1 VIDLQS
7 LSSYPYIQQTGEL
20 LQAMW
25 SEVGFKV
32 HHSILEDAVLSKKR
46 RARDFHAASASAS
59 YRFDPDGWFARQFLS
74 TSPSNQ
80 QGPGFRHD
88 KADQLILEARRT
100 ADRAKRLDLYTEI
113 DSIINDELPILYL
126 HHLTLLEAG
135 VLHLKGYQP
144 AISGPFSTQG
154 AGIRTA
160 WLA

>member
-1 VIDLQS
+1 
-7 LSSYPYIQQTGEL
+7 
-20 LQAMW
+20 
-25 SEVGFKV
+25 
-32 HHSILEDAVLSKKR
+32 
-46 RARDFHAASASAS
+46 
-59 YRFDPDGWFARQFLS
+59 LS

-135 VLHLKGYQP
+135 VLHLRGYQP